1 MSIFEQMSTAPMC
14 RGWIVVVV
22 LSALGGC
29 GKASGPSGTGN
40 SPAAA
45 NSAPADIAG
54 TWLPDPSRAEPWPAQ
69 LPLTAAARE
78 KLANFN
84 ASDHDPATFCMPLG
98 TPRNML
104 QTDTPIEIAQTPKQ
118 VFVVVQP
125 NLANT
130 EVRRIPTDGSP
141 MPEAPEASWYGTSRG
156 RWEGSTLVVETI
168 GLRPDALVS
177 GNGLAHSEALR
188 VVERLS
194 IQQDAEHGKV
204 LVDEIELN
212 DPMAY
217 EQPVK
222 TRRYFVWAPK
232 AQMREGA
239 CVEERWIDKL
249 WRDRLAE
256 HATERRKAGKS
267 K

>member
-1 MSIFEQMSTAPMC
+1 LSIFEHMSTASQS
-14 RGWIVVVV
+14 RGWMVVA
-22 LSALGGC
+22 LLTALGGC
-29 GKASGPSGTGN
+29 GKASGPTAGQNLPGSNGT
-40 SPAAA
+40 
-45 NSAPADIAG
+45 PADIAG
-54 TWLPDPSRAEPWPAQ
+54 TWLPDPNRAEPWPAQ
-69 LPLTAAARE
+69 LPLTAAARS

-84 ASDHDPATFCMPLG
+84 ASEHDPATFCMPLG

-104 QTDTPIEIAQTPKQ
+104 QTDTPLEIAQTPKQ
-118 VFVVVQP
+118 VFIVVQP

-141 MPEAPEASWYGTSRG
+141 LPEAPEASWYGTSRG

-177 GNGLAHSEALR
+177 GNGLAHSETLR

-194 IQQDAEHGKV
+194 VQNDAAHGKV
-204 LVDEIELN
+204 LVDEIELH

-222 TRRYFVWAPK
+222 TRRYFVWAPQ
-232 AQMREGA
+232 AQLREGA

-256 HATERRKAGKS
+256 HAAAARKAGKQ